1 MNKNALY
8 SGTNDANDA
17 NDPVGALADGEMRA
31 LFAARTDRVLA

>member
-8 SGTNDANDA
+8 SGTNDA